1 MTLRL
6 QRRTFIGGIAG
17 AMALAAAPVAAL
29 RRPAYGPAE
38 GMIKLNANENP
49 YGPSPKALEAIAEA
63 ATRGAYYP
71 GPTVRRLQEM
81 VAEHNG
87 LQPENVVL
95 TSGSIEAL
103 FAVGAAYSRHG
114 RIVAP
119 ALTFGPHLTVVERM
133 GGEVIRVPLT
143 ADLDTDLAG
152 MERAVDNTVSM
163 VYVCN
168 PNNPTGVEID
178 AAALRAFCTRVS
190 PTATVMVDE
199 AYNELTDDPVAS
211 SMVDLVRKG
220 DNVIIT
226 RTFSKLHGIAGL
238 RVGYALAPAHIA
250 EVISRHAMTQPNL
263 VGAAAAIATID
274 DEPFLEFSKQKIREG
289 RELVADVFRRHEIP
303 YLESRANFVYG
314 DIGRNADDFRAQ
326 MQARNVHIRGIY
338 APYSTWSRVSMGRM
352 EELEVFARVFSEVYN
367 A

>member
-1 MTLRL
+1 MAVSI
-6 QRRTFIGGIAG
+6 RRRSFLSGVGGAL
-17 AMALAAAPVAAL
+17 ALAAVPGAGFARTAF
-29 RRPAYGPAE
+29 GPAP
-38 GMIKLNANENP
+38 GVIKLNANENP

-71 GPTVRRLQEM
+71 GPTVRRLREM
-81 VAEHNG
+81 VAEHND
-87 LQPENVVL
+87 LTPEHVVL

-119 ALTFGPHLTVVERM
+119 ALTFDPHLRVVERT
-133 GGEVIRVPLT
+133 GGEVIRIPLT
-143 ADLDTDLAG
+143 TNMDTDLAA

-168 PNNPTGVEID
+168 PNNPTGEEID
-178 AAALRAFCTRVS
+178 AAALRAFCNRLT
-190 PTATVMVDE
+190 PTVTVMVDE

-211 SMVDLVRKG
+211 SMVDLVRRG

-238 RVGYALAPAHIA
+238 RVGYALAPPHLA
-250 EVISRHAMTQPNL
+250 EVVARHAMTQPNL
-263 VGAAAAIATID
+263 LGAAAAIASID
-274 DEPFLEFSKQKIREG
+274 DEAFLNYSKRKIREG
-289 RELVADVFRRHEIP
+289 RELVSDVFRRHEVP
-303 YLESRANFVYG
+303 YVQSRANFVYG
-314 DIGRNADDFRAQ
+314 NIGRDAEAFRAR
-326 MQARNVHIRGIY
+326 MQERNVYIRGIY
-338 APYSTWSRVSMGRM
+338 APYTTWSRVSMGRM
-352 EELEVFARVFSEVYN
+352 EDLEVFARVFSEVYG

>member
-6 QRRTFIGGIAG
+6 HRRSFIGGIAG

-38 GMIKLNANENP
+38 GLIKLDANENP

-63 ATRGAYYP
+63 ATQGAYYP

-87 LQPENVVL
+87 LRPENVVL

-199 AYNELTDDPVAS
+199 AYNELTDDPAAS

-238 RVGYALAPAHIA
+238 RVGYALAPAHLA
-250 EVISRHAMTQPNL
+250 EVIARHTMTQPNL
-263 VGAAAAIATID
+263 LGAAAAIASID
-274 DEPFLEFSKQKIREG
+274 DEPFLEFSKKKIREG

-314 DIGRNADDFRAQ
+314 DIGRNADDFRAS

-352 EELEVFARVFSEVYN
+352 EELEIFARVFSEVYN